1 MSHCRILTIDEKKE
15 LDEWLKAHDL
25 ELNIHTRRDLTDVVP
40 VARIFKKIHPKLVE
54 LHNYTPRN
62 SFSLKLQNWETFN
75 LKVLRKLGLHI
86 SKPALV
92 QLANG
97 SAGAIE
103 SLLYDLMVM
112 RSGGLHPITKARSVK
127 SNHTNS
133 QKDLSSPKP
142 EPQTISLT
150 HVPKPAIVEKLPPE
164 VMILDVEE
172 LINGK
177 IVKVPKK
184 LVAYEDY
191 LDALRE
197 CDEKDRFIN
206 CVSQKADYLESL
218 ITVKQE
224 RIVELTE
231 QLSRLSVSI
240 LSMRAVNSNNH
251 EEIDEKLR
259 NANVKK
265 DQATCF
271 HNNHSKET
279 C

>member
-1 MSHCRILTIDEKKE
+1 MPHCRMLTIDEKKE
-15 LDEWLKAHDL
+15 LDEWLKVHNL
-25 ELNIHTRRDLTDVVP
+25 ELNIHTRRDLSDVVP
-40 VARIFKKIHPKLVE
+40 VARIFKKIHPKLVD

-97 SAGAIE
+97 SVGAIE

-112 RSGGLHPITKARSVK
+112 RSGGLHPIARARSVK
-127 SNHTNS
+127 SSQTNS
-133 QKDLSSPKP
+133 QKDLSSPKA

-150 HVPKPAIVEKLPPE
+150 HVPKSAIVEKLPPE
-164 VMILDVEE
+164 VLILDVDE

-177 IVKVPKK
+177 IVKAPKK
-184 LVAYEDY
+184 LVPYEDY

-197 CDEKDRFIN
+197 CHEKDSFIN
-206 CVSQKADYLESL
+206 SVSQKAEYLESL
-218 ITVKQE
+218 LTVKQE

-240 LSMRAVNSNNH
+240 LSMRSDSLNNN
-251 EEIDEKLR
+251 EEIDEKLK
-259 NANVKK
+259 NGKVKK
-265 DQATCF
+265 DQATSS
-271 HNNHSKET
+271 HN
-279 C
+279 